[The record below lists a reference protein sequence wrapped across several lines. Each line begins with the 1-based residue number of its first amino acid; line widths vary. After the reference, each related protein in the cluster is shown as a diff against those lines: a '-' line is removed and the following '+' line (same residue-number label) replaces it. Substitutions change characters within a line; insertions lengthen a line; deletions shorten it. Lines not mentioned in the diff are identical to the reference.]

1 MITLTDTLT
10 AARQPLPAGPV
21 RVYVCGITP
30 YDTTHLGHAFTFLQF
45 DAVVRALRWM
55 GREVIYVQN
64 VTDIDDSLL
73 KRARELAVD
82 WKALGDDY
90 SARYLR
96 DMAALNVAPPDELVT
111 ATSVIPTIQA
121 ITAKLLAGGSA
132 YQVAGGDVFFDVGS
146 NPHYGELSKLS
157 REEMLVIA
165 GQQDDVDLSDTRKHD
180 PLDVV
185 LWQAW
190 SGAED
195 EPHWDSPW
203 GPGRPGWH
211 VECVAVNHAYHGPQV
226 TIHGGGED
234 LVYPHHETEIAISE
248 CATGARPFVHLWV
261 HAAMAS
267 LGGEKMSKSLGNL
280 VFVDDLLPRYPADA
294 IRLYLLSHHRR
305 QSFEWSEDR
314 LAESADR
321 VERLSSRVRVPDRD
335 GGARAAFR
343 AALEDDVDTVAAVAA
358 LDEARGSTLRE
369 LSGVLGLRLS

>member
-1 MITLTDTLT
+1 LITLTDTLT

-55 GREVIYVQN
+55 GREVDYVQN

-73 KRARELAVD
+73 KRARELGLD

-90 SARYLR
+90 EARYLR
-96 DMAALNVAPPDELVT
+96 DMAALNVAPPDHLVS
-111 ATSVIPTIQA
+111 ATSVIPTIVA
-121 ITAKLLAGGSA
+121 ITEKLLAGGSA

-146 NPHYGELSKLS
+146 NPHYGELSKLP
-157 REEMLVIA
+157 REQMLASA
-165 GQQDDVDLSDTRKHD
+165 GQQDDVDLSDNRKRD

-190 SGAED
+190 SGAQD
-195 EPHWDSPW
+195 EPRWDSPW
-203 GPGRPGWH
+203 GLGRPGWH

-226 TIHGGGED
+226 TIHGGGDD
-234 LVYPHHETEIAISE
+234 LIYPHHETEIAISE
-248 CATGARPFVHLWV
+248 CATGARPFVRIWV

-314 LAESADR
+314 LAESAAR
-321 VERLSSRVRVPDRD
+321 IERLRSAVREPDHA
-335 GGARAAFR
+335 GGAREAFR
-343 AALEDDVDTVAAVAA
+343 AALEDDVDTVAAVVA
-358 LDEARGSTLRE
+358 LDEARGSTLGE
-369 LSGVLGLRLS
+369 LAGVLGLRLS